1 MTKNKTIPGETI
13 RWGKERKERQPSL
26 ANTPQLLKGGCKPK
40 PIKLRKLS
48 NKIFAG
54 IEFPDPG
61 GSDFANAELV
71 SAKIKKINNNR
82 K

>member
-1 MTKNKTIPGETI
+1 MLSPFFASSPSAGSNILLDLSTK
-13 RWGKERKERQPSL
+13 
-26 ANTPQLLKGGCKPK
+26 
-40 PIKLRKLS
+40 

-71 SAKIKKINNNR
+71 SVKIKKINNNR